1 VADLTR
7 AQPADAHRLA
17 RAEADSTPHAWS
29 STLYT
34 GSLESE
40 HDTVW
45 LMQQDN
51 VLLGAAVLMQV
62 LDEAHLQNFFIHAS
76 HQGQGLGGQLL
87 RHVQQQA
94 RQHGASCLFLE
105 VRASNLIAL
114 QLYQRAGFMQYSTR
128 KAYYRHTDGSREDAI
143 LMKATL

>member
-1 VADLTR
+1 MADFTR
-7 AQPADAHRLA
+7 AQLADAHRLA
-17 RAEADSTPHAWS
+17 CAEADSTPHAWS
-29 STLYT
+29 STLYA

-45 LMQQDN
+45 LMQEGN

-62 LDEAHLQNFFIHAS
+62 LDEAHIQNFFIHVS

-87 RHVQQQA
+87 RFVQQQA
-94 RQHGASCLFLE
+94 RQQGASSLFLE
-105 VRASNLIAL
+105 VRASNRIAL
-114 QLYQRAGFMQYSTR
+114 QLYQRAGFIPYSTR
-128 KAYYRHTDGSREDAI
+128 KAYYRHADGSREDAI

>member
-1 VADLTR
+1 MADFTR
-7 AQPADAHRLA
+7 AQLADAQRLA
-17 RAEADSTPHAWS
+17 SAEADSTPHAWS
-29 STLYT
+29 STLYA

-45 LMQQDN
+45 LMQEDN

-62 LDEAHLQNFFIHAS
+62 LDEAHVQNFFIHAS

-87 RHVQQQA
+87 RYIQQQA

-105 VRASNLIAL
+105 VRASNRIAV
-114 QLYQRAGFMQYSTR
+114 QLYQRAGFIQYSTR
-128 KAYYRHTDGSREDAI
+128 KAYYRHADGSREDAI